1 MTPDERAA
9 VEGFLAVL
17 GGVPED
23 AERTVYLCHLYC
35 ELGATPAIEA
45 FRLIHDFLRENPN
58 EVVVLLVEDFVDTE
72 DAVAVLERSGLADH
86 TLSWQR
92 GEPLP
97 TLGEMISRDDNV
109 VVLAENDLARRRG
122 TSPPTTCSRTRRT
135 RSPSQRSSRA
145 TSVGVRWTTHC
156 SCSTTGSPSTR
167 RAAPWPPRPTG
178 GTCCSSGP
186 SGARP
191 SAAELPNIL
200 AVDFYA
206 DGDLFAV
213 VDELN
218 GVGPP

>member
-1 MTPDERAA
+1 MTPDQRAG
-9 VEGFLAVL
+9 EGFLAVL

-58 EVVVLLVEDFVDTE
+58 EVIVLLVEDFVDTE

-92 GEPLP
+92 GQPLP

-109 VVLAENDLARRRG
+109 VVLAENAPGSAPWYIPAYDMLQDTPYTFAEPEEFSCDVGRGAVDNPLLMLNHWITVDPPSRAVAAEANGRDVLLERAPSVARPRRG
-122 TSPPTTCSRTRRT
+122 
-135 RSPSQRSSRA
+135 Q
-145 TSVGVRWTTHC
+145 
-156 SCSTTGSPSTR
+156 
-167 RAAPWPPRPTG
+167 
-178 GTCCSSGP
+178 
-186 SGARP
+186 
-191 SAAELPNIL
+191 LPNIL

-206 DGDLFAV
+206 DGDVFAV